1 MLLMS
6 KKDSIYFQLL
16 RLLILSGIIAAVFF
30 SFARHICNHVI
41 ENYYE
46 TSDYEER
53 KNEIYLNK
61 LQQYI
66 KDNNISS
73 KDTAALKKWVKKQNI
88 IILRVYMNDKKI
100 FDSDYPDK
108 DLWEEDIESELYDW
122 ETYYDVEFSDG
133 TASVGMIGLY
143 EYQLYN
149 FAFVAQMVASFLIFV
164 FVTLVGIRQKMKYIS
179 KLSEEIAILEG
190 GSLDYEITVKGRD
203 ELTVL
208 AAGLNNMRISF
219 RRMIEQEAEMVNENS
234 RIITEMSHDLRTP
247 VTSVMLY
254 TEILK
259 KGSYRDEKQLMEYLN
274 KIEGKAKRM
283 KQLADH
289 LFEYVLVS
297 GEKTIEL
304 EAPESCEVVF
314 FDLISETCSYLEQN
328 GFETEFRGE
337 WPEKNVRVYTE
348 YVVRILDN
356 ISSNIIK
363 YADTA
368 GKVVISSVNTDQKVG
383 FRFENMVKQ
392 QEDKKDSN
400 GVGLQSIRNM
410 MKKMNGRCSVTQE
423 EKSFAIEI
431 QFPGTAF
438 RR

>member
-1 MLLMS
+1 
-6 KKDSIYFQLL
+6 
-16 RLLILSGIIAAVFF
+16 
-30 SFARHICNHVI
+30 
-41 ENYYE
+41 
-46 TSDYEER
+46 
-53 KNEIYLNK
+53 
-61 LQQYI
+61 
-66 KDNNISS
+66 
-73 KDTAALKKWVKKQNI
+73 
-88 IILRVYMNDKKI
+88 MNDKKI